1 METHRF
7 ILYNI
12 IYLVSP
18 PPPTVLV
25 LRTPT
30 LNVLLP
36 NPFPSLSFSPYLT
49 CSSPLP
55 PYLTFLVHLSHSL
68 YLPYTPP
75 SPPSTFLV
83 HLSHPLPSLSSSLT
97 PSTFLVLLPNLYFL
111 VFFPSPST
119 FFVLLPHTLT
129 SLYSPPYTIP
139 SCPSPSYSNFLV
151 FSPLHSTFLSFSLN
165 L

>member
-1 METHRF
+1 MDGNASFHL
-7 ILYNI
+7 IQY
-12 IYLVSP
+12 YLSGFLP
-18 PPPTVLV
+18 PPTPTVLV
-25 LRTPT
+25 LPTPT

-55 PYLTFLVHLSHSL
+55 PYLTFLVHLSHPL

-97 PSTFLVLLPNLYFL
+97 PSTFLVLLPH
-111 VFFPSPST
+111 P
-119 FFVLLPHTLT
+119 LLPCILPLT
-129 SLYSPPYTIP
+129 FYLLCTP
-139 SCPSPSYSNFLV
+139 PSYSNFLI
-151 FSPLHSTFLSFSLN
+151 FSPLHYTFLSFSLI

>member
-55 PYLTFLVHLSHSL
+55 PYLTFLVHLSHPL

-97 PSTFLVLLPNLYFL
+97 PSTFLVLLPHPLLPYILPLTLYL
-111 VFFPSPST
+111 L
-119 FFVLLPHTLT
+119 VLLPHTLT
-129 SLYSPPYTIP
+129 SLYSLPYTLP
-139 SCPSPSYSNFLV
+139 FCPSPSISNFLV
-151 FSPLHSTFLSFSLN
+151 FSPLHFTFLSFSLN